1 MKKTSH
7 KKDKS
12 KRAKTHKR
20 RPVNSNLHRYI
31 RGGAD
36 ELIKS
41 AQYEEARGYAKV
53 IEQYIKAQE
62 SKSVDRDTLASL
74 KYMAM
79 KDKFERFTNDLQ
91 SKIDVQSKIPKITND
106 DLDYL
111 RNLVFFI
118 IKDDAD
124 TTGLIYD
131 KNAAGFQNVIN
142 NIIMYFINDIEVE
155 DNVVLNFRKRISNG
169 KPYLAV
175 VHHKTGLETSY
186 DVNEI
191 FALIKNELTTGS
203 IHKIPEIIKSTKLKN
218 KRTVENI

>member
-12 KRAKTHKR
+12 KRRKTHKR
-20 RPVNSNLHRYI
+20 RPFRRLI
-31 RGGAD
+31 RGGDD
-36 ELIKS
+36 ELIK
-41 AQYEEARGYAKV
+41 ATQYEEARGYAKV
-53 IEQYIKAQE
+53 IEQYIKNQE
-62 SKSVDRDTLASL
+62 SNSVDKDTLASL
-74 KYMAM
+74 KYAAM
-79 KDKFERFTNDLQ
+79 KDKFERFTND
-91 SKIDVQSKIPKITND
+91 VQSKIPTITND
-106 DLDYL
+106 ELDYL
-111 RNLVFFI
+111 RNVVFFI

-124 TTGLIYD
+124 STGLIYD

-155 DNVVLNFRKRISNG
+155 DNVALNFRKRISNG
-169 KPYLAV
+169 KPYLDV
-175 VHHKTGLETSY
+175 LHSKTGLETSY
-186 DVNEI
+186 DVNEL

>member
-12 KRAKTHKR
+12 KRRKTQKR
-20 RPVNSNLHRYI
+20 RLHRCI
-31 RGGAD
+31 RGGDD
-36 ELIKS
+36 ERIKA

-53 IEQYIKAQE
+53 IDQYIKNQE
-62 SKSVDRDTLASL
+62 SNSVDRDTLAAL

-79 KDKFERFTNDLQ
+79 KDKFERFKNEVQT
-91 SKIDVQSKIPKITND
+91 KVQSKVPSITND
-106 DLDYL
+106 ELDYM
-111 RNLVFFI
+111 RNVVFFI

-155 DNVVLNFRKRISNG
+155 DNVALNFRKRISNG
-169 KPYLAV
+169 KPYLDV
-175 VHHKTGLETSY
+175 RHSKTGLETSY
-186 DVNEI
+186 DVNEL

>member
-36 ELIKS
+36 EFIKA
-41 AQYEEARGYAKV
+41 AQYEEASGYAKV

-62 SKSVDRDTLASL
+62 SKSIDRDTLASL

-79 KDKFERFTNDLQ
+79 KDKFERFN
-91 SKIDVQSKIPKITND
+91 DVQSKIPKITND

-124 TTGLIYD
+124 TMGLIYD

-142 NIIMYFINDIEVE
+142 NMIMYFINDIEVE

-169 KPYLAV
+169 KPYLDI

-203 IHKIPEIIKSTKLKN
+203 IHKIPEMIKSTKLKN

>member
-12 KRAKTHKR
+12 KHRKTHKR
-20 RPVNSNLHRYI
+20 RLHRRI
-31 RGGAD
+31 RGGDD
-36 ELIKS
+36 ELIKA
-41 AQYEEARGYAKV
+41 AQYEEARGYEKV
-53 IEQYIKAQE
+53 IDQYIKNQE
-62 SKSVDRDTLASL
+62 SNAVDRDSLSSL

-79 KDKFERFTNDLQ
+79 KDKFERFKNE
-91 SKIDVQSKIPKITND
+91 VQSKVPSITND
-106 DLDYL
+106 ELDYM
-111 RNLVFFI
+111 RNVVFFI

-169 KPYLAV
+169 KPYLDV
-175 VHHKTGLETSY
+175 LHSKTGLETSY